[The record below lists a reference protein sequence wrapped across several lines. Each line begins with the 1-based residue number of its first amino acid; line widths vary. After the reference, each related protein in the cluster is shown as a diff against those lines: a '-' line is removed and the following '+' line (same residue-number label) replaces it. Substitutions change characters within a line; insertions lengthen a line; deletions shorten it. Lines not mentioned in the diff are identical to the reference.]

1 MILEFLFSAFCI
13 FYFSCGLVG
22 ECQNDLICCIHYIK
36 FCQSIFLINT
46 YIGNIKESQP
56 NHPIGTLN
64 TFLVILLY
72 YCCLYQNIDQLEIT
86 ESCNLKNGSRNI
98 VHFCA
103 VYPIADLYL
112 ILISFYA
119 IRNVKK
125 LSTALIEDKE
135 YKEYKQE
142 AEIALA
148 DILYLP

>member
-1 MILEFLFSAFCI
+1 
-13 FYFSCGLVG
+13 
-22 ECQNDLICCIHYIK
+22 
-36 FCQSIFLINT
+36 
-46 YIGNIKESQP
+46 
-56 NHPIGTLN
+56 
-64 TFLVILLY
+64 
-72 YCCLYQNIDQLEIT
+72 LEIT